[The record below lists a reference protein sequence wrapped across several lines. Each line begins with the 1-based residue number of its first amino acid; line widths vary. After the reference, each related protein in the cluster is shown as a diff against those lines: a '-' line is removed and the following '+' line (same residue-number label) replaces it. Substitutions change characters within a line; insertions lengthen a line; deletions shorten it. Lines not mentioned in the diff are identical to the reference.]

1 MVYRKN
7 ENTRINIQAFL
18 KKELLSI
25 SITSIWSNIDK
36 SVAEVLLSMYKK
48 YPIRPDHVNM

>member
-18 KKELLSI
+18 KKELLSK